1 MACGCLLVIALL
13 AQSVA
18 AQTVYKSTMKD
29 GSVIFSDRPEP
40 DAVKVETSRPN
51 TSDTGVQVVSPDA
64 EDRLQEMEA
73 AREEGQA
80 VADERREAEEA
91 LRKAEEALANGKEP
105 LPDERIGTAGGTS
118 RLTDSYWARQSRLE
132 QDVIKA
138 REKLNQR

>member
-1 MACGCLLVIALL
+1 V
-13 AQSVA
+13 
-18 AQTVYKSTMKD
+18 
-29 GSVIFSDRPEP
+29 
-40 DAVKVETSRPN
+40 
-51 TSDTGVQVVSPDA
+51 
-64 EDRLQEMEA
+64 
-73 AREEGQA
+73 
-80 VADERREAEEA
+80 DERREAEEA